1 LPVHAFTL
9 ATLLLA
15 EGGGSSLTD
24 IDFNLTLWTFV
35 LFVMFAGLLWKFAW
49 GPILGVIDAREK
61 TVREEIEGAHR
72 ANAEAAQL
80 LEKHKELVRDAGRE
94 RDELLKRTRADAEQI
109 RNDLQA
115 KARAEADLTIERA
128 REQIQR
134 ERDAAI
140 TLLRAQVADVAI
152 EAAAKIVES
161 SLTKDAQKKLVDEFV
176 ASLEA
181 QRRAAGA

>member
-1 LPVHAFTL
+1 VPASTL
-9 ATLLLA
+9 FALLVA
-15 EGGGSSLTD
+15 EGGERSLTD
-24 IDFNLTLWTFV
+24 IDFNLTLWTLVLFV
-35 LFVMFAGLLWKFAW
+35 LFAGVLWKFAW
-49 GPILGVIDAREK
+49 GPLLATIAGREK
-61 TVREEIEGAHR
+61 AVRDEVEGAHQ

-80 LEKHKELVRDAGRE
+80 LEKHKELVRAAGRE
-94 RDELLKRTRADAEQI
+94 REDLLKRTRAEADQI

-115 KARAEADLTIERA
+115 KARAEADLTLERA

-140 TLLRAQVADVAI
+140 TLLRTQVADVAI